1 MLVNF
6 YQSIQSQ
13 KLLSQVKKLNSC
25 FSIKDKRKFD
35 DQHDLVYYV
44 KCTEPACRD
53 NYLGETGRRII
64 ERIKDHSGSDHAS
77 HMVKHNIE
85 TSHNDVNT
93 ANFKIT
99 DMNFSNNKRKR
110 KIAESLWIKNLRPT
124 LNVQEKSIPLKF
136 FN

>member
-6 YQSIQSQ
+6 YQSIRSQ

-25 FSIKDKRKFD
+25 FSIKDKTKFEH
-35 DQHDLVYYV
+35 QQDLVYYE
-44 KCTEPACRD
+44 KCTEPSCRD
-53 NYLGETGRRII
+53 NYVGETGRRII
-64 ERIKDHSGSDHAS
+64 ERIKDHSGRDHAS

-85 TSHNDVNT
+85 TSHTDVNT
-93 ANFKIT
+93 TNFKII

-110 KIAESLWIKNLRPT
+110 KIVESLWIKDLRPT